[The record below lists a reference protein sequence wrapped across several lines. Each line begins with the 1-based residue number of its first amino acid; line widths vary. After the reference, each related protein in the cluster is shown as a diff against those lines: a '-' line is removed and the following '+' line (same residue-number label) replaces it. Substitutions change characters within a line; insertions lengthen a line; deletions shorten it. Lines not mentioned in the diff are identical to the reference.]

1 MRPPD
6 GPDGPGNGRKIGRT
20 GFIPNA
26 DRVFLRARPTKSRRP
41 GKQTPRMPGTQPGDI
56 AAPVNFSGQCHSPGR
71 TKVAGEASGTFF
83 PSYQTD
89 QASRPYPRPRSSNDE
104 TDAPSTFRPR

>member
-1 MRPPD
+1 MAPTAPETD
-6 GPDGPGNGRKIGRT
+6 GRKIRQDRRHPERRQGVSA
-20 GFIPNA
+20 GPADKIP
-26 DRVFLRARPTKSRRP
+26 TP
-41 GKQTPRMPGTQPGDI
+41 GKQTLRMPGTQPGDI
-56 AAPVNFSGQCHSPGR
+56 APPVNFSGQCHSPGR
-71 TKVAGEASGTFF
+71 SKVAGEASGTFF